1 MSVKKAVKKVVEKVK
16 ETVKPKVVKAVVST
30 EKVVCTNCSSK
41 GEQCSVCTPIFTDTF
56 K

>member
-16 ETVKPKVVKAVVST
+16 EAVAPKVVKAEVVKTSS
-30 EKVVCTNCSSK
+30 CTNCSSK
-41 GEQCSVCTPIFTDTF
+41 GEQCSVCTPIFVDTF